1 MYDYNEGKKRI
12 NEILNSSV
20 PIETKQHILSDS
32 AFTYENGIKSWVG
45 SLFVDIR
52 KSTELFNDNSDITI
66 SKMIRAFSS
75 EIVEILNTS
84 SIIKEVGIRGDCVY
98 GIYDIV
104 TKDDLE
110 MILSDAT
117 NINCLISLLNK
128 LFERKGFP
136 KISVGIG
143 LGLNEDLIIKSG
155 RKGTGINDKIWIGKA
170 VIDACNNANL
180 GSKNNGGFWFHS
192 VVMSEIFYNNIS
204 QFEDW
209 TRLFSKK
216 YYNFKTYYTGNPV
229 FKNFERWV
237 NEDA

>member
-1 MYDYNEGKKRI
+1 MYDYKEGKKRI
-12 NEILNSSV
+12 NEILNSTV
-20 PIETKQHILSDS
+20 PVESKTHIPSDS

-52 KSTELFNDNSDITI
+52 KSTELFNDNDDITI

-75 EIVEILNTS
+75 EIVEILNSS
-84 SIIKEVGIRGDCVY
+84 SIIKEIGIRGDCVY

-104 TKDDLE
+104 NCEDLKL
-110 MILSDAT
+110 ILSDAT
-117 NINCLISLLNK
+117 NINCLILLLNK

-143 LGLNEDLIIKSG
+143 LGLHEDLIIKSG

-180 GSKNNGGFWFHS
+180 GSKYNGGLWFGS
-192 VVMSEIFYNNIS
+192 VVMSPLFYDNIKEY
-204 QFEDW
+204 EDW
-209 TRLFSKK
+209 SKLFSSK
-216 YYNFKTYYTGNPV
+216 YYNYKTYFVGNPV
-229 FKNFERWV
+229 FIEFEKWV